1 MNQQTA
7 LTRREFLK
15 LSLAASVT
23 VLISSQLPEIQA
35 LQHPQQSQLPA
46 RLAAIL
52 THKDS
57 ANVIGLAYTQQHP
70 QEANAHT
77 LLDRIVS
84 SSTTG
89 ELEQFD
95 GTDESLRQLL
105 DGMIREDFG
114 HDRIVKLQ
122 GWVLAITE
130 ARLCA
135 LAALL

>member
-1 MNQQTA
+1 MNEHTA

-15 LSLAASVT
+15 LSLAATVT

-52 THKDS
+52 THRDS
-57 ANVIGLAYTQQHP
+57 ANIIGVAYVQQHP
-70 QEANAHT
+70 QEANT
-77 LLDRIVS
+77 RILLDRIVS
-84 SSTTG
+84 SPAAD
-89 ELEQFD
+89 ELQQFD
-95 GTDESLRQLL
+95 GTDQSLRQLL
-105 DGMIREDFG
+105 DRMIRDDFG
-114 HDRIVKLQ
+114 ADRIVKLQ
-122 GWVLAITE
+122 GWVLALTE